1 MINVFLH
8 QNRHNVIRLTQREIE
23 VIASVAEGNKQSVIA
38 ELLDISS
45 DTVNAHLDKIREKLN
60 AKNTS
65 NAVAKAIRE
74 KIIT

>member
-1 MINVFLH
+1 MI
-8 QNRHNVIRLTQREIE
+8 LTKREIE
-23 VIASVAEGNKQSVIA
+23 VISSVADGNKQSVIA

-65 NAVAKAIRE
+65 NAVAKAFRE

>member
-1 MINVFLH
+1 MTVMFPHQRNRNMI
-8 QNRHNVIRLTQREIE
+8 LTKREIE
-23 VIASVAEGNKQSVIA
+23 VISSVADGNKQSVIA

-65 NAVAKAIRE
+65 NAVAKAFRE